1 MIAARRLQRHFA
13 DGFIAEAVEDLWE
26 PWMRHADKALEDD
39 TLLLLVMSENSKGLR
54 STFFLWNDG
63 QMVWPQQYRT
73 WHTIVKPPRT
83 TNSCH
88 CPDPS
93 QRHVR
98 ADPLSVR
105 AQRLAANRKKHSIA
119 VNR

>member
-1 MIAARRLQRHFA
+1 MISSF
-13 DGFIAEAVEDLWE
+13 W
-26 PWMRHADKALEDD
+26 KALSVPPFGTDFEI
-39 TLLLLVMSENSKGLR
+39 VAAVVYVIMSENSKGLR
-54 STFFLWNDG
+54 STVFLRNDG

>member
-1 MIAARRLQRHFA
+1 MEFRIADTFTDSLARLNTEEQKAAKITALDLQRN
-13 DGFIAEAVEDLWE
+13 
-26 PWMRHADKALEDD
+26 P
-39 TLLLLVMSENSKGLR
+39 VMSENSKGLR
-54 STFFLWNDG
+54 SPFFLWNDG

-93 QRHVR
+93 HRHMR

-105 AQRLAANRKKHSIA
+105 AQR
-119 VNR
+119 

>member
-1 MIAARRLQRHFA
+1 MGKHSSPGPQEKRFAAYM
-13 DGFIAEAVEDLWE
+13 DGLAQAAG
-26 PWMRHADKALEDD
+26 HADR
-39 TLLLLVMSENSKGLR
+39 VMSENSKGLR
-54 STFFLWNDG
+54 STFFLGNDG

-73 WHTIVKPPRT
+73 WYTIVKPPRT

-93 QRHVR
+93 HCHVR
-98 ADPLSVR
+98 ANPLSVR